1 VARRDAYLLQNQF
14 GVAWVEAV
22 LRQITDLTSNWA
34 HEKQPVF
41 CGGLSTK
48 VLNEQ
53 KMLSLRG
60 FTKRATSIDSAGDY
74 LGSRGVG
81 FNAR

>member
-1 VARRDAYLLQNQF
+1 
-14 GVAWVEAV
+14 
-22 LRQITDLTSNWA
+22 
-34 HEKQPVF
+34 
-41 CGGLSTK
+41 LSTK